1 MVLGPLVRRVWD
13 RLAGCTAIEKRAQDP
28 EQRAAIAQEA
38 QLLEQAHPTFPR
50 LLDVAGAFA
59 QPSAITLEL
68 VGGAPLSTSTS
79 TPSVLADLLT
89 GLEHLHQR
97 GFVHGDLKPDHLWV
111 DEHGRGRILD
121 LGLARAVGTPARGG
135 TPRYLPPEQLAG
147 ARASVAGD
155 LYSLGRALQE
165 ALPTPGPDLRSLL
178 AACVANDP
186 RGRPSSAL
194 ACINALGETRRQ
206 LDVLG
211 TFARIG
217 SKATLDRAVQVV
229 ERADGRTLWISA
241 APGSGRRRF
250 ARDLA
255 QRALRAGKPTVSL
268 SLAADLDFA
277 ARWAKSFGLRV
288 SGDRTSDLAAVGSAA
303 ARLGLSMIV
312 HAQTAACRETV
323 QVLGAAIART
333 GAAAL
338 LVLADPELTPTLGS
352 ERAALEQ
359 ASEEQAT
366 RLFELAGARL
376 DGPLLE
382 YAWARSNK
390 LIGTIAALARLAA
403 HQPLTSTAAIE
414 RALEGLEQPAL
425 RTNRIATSASLA
437 DCELA
442 FRRGDYAR
450 ATALAE
456 AVLRTSERA
465 EAATTQLAQALLARS
480 LARSGNYRRASELLS
495 SLAAGS
501 VYDRLLRL
509 ECLERLGQHAAAK
522 SAARDLEF
530 DEAVGVAALAIGAHA
545 SLALG
550 EPELARSMAERGLA
564 RSAELVDA
572 EPDELGLCDTP
583 REVVGRLLSIQSD
596 VALRQGRFDDAL
608 RFADNALALA
618 ERHDDALL
626 AAQAHARLGAAR
638 GLSGNPRSARHHY
651 AEALA
656 AAERA
661 GDVGRLPAFIMN
673 LATAE
678 HGLGDFAAA
687 LDHYQEAAS
696 LAERL
701 GRKANLLAATVNL
714 AGLWTFLAARVEAET
729 LLNRADEL
737 AKELGDA
744 VYRSQSL
751 LLRAELLRDVN
762 LPSALELARAAQAGF
777 AAAGAAR
784 QALEAELLGAE
795 LSLRAGSSERAH
807 TLLELHGP
815 ELKRAGLEA
824 RCALLAGRTALATGQ
839 PGPALAHAENAI
851 RAADGERELGL
862 LARFLGA
869 QAKEA
874 LAPGSGTEDATQA
887 RVELRAL
894 VTTLPATAQANF
906 TSTQER
912 RAVER
917 GLERQVS
924 ATSLAARGLGPEAQ
938 RLLGLVRRLLLE
950 GQEQR
955 VLETALDE
963 AVQLTGAER
972 AFLVLARPRGLP
984 EVAAAHNVAP
994 EALKSASFRFSRSV
1008 VERAIKSGEVVVT
1021 ASALEDPAL
1030 DPTRSILDLGLR
1042 SILAVP
1048 IRGPRTVLGA
1058 LYLDHRIEHGRFG
1071 EAEREL
1077 TVALA
1082 DIVGIALEKARL
1094 VKRAEERADESARQ
1108 TEAALRD
1115 NVEKAREVERLAQM
1129 LKRAKLNPEAQGGI
1143 VGSSH
1148 KLLSALDIARRVAKS
1163 DLPVL
1168 IRGESGTGKEL
1179 FARFVH
1185 GESAR
1190 RQGPFVA
1197 INCGAV
1203 PEALLES
1210 ELFGHKRGAFTGAI
1224 NDSPGLFRLADGG
1237 TLFLDEIGEMP
1248 LRMQTRLLRVL
1259 QEGEVRPVGGSETL
1273 KVEVRILAATHRNLE
1288 QAVGEGAFRE
1298 DLYYRLLGARVSLPA
1313 LRERREDILEI
1324 AQAILARLRQRYQ
1337 RSFELSRE
1345 AETALLRHDWPGN
1358 VRELEQTLTR
1368 GALLAEGVAI
1378 GPENLDLARH
1388 EQTRRNELQTF
1399 DRALIEQALK
1409 ASKGNRTLAAKSL
1422 GVSRVTLHRWMKRY
1436 DVG

>member
-13 RLAGCTAIEKRAQDP
+13 RLAGFAAIEKRAQAP

-38 QLLEQAHPTFPR
+38 QLLEQAHPAFPR

-59 QPSAITLEL
+59 QPSAITMEL
-68 VGGAPLSTSTS
+68 VGGAALSASTT

-111 DEHGRGRILD
+111 DERGRGRILD
-121 LGLARAVGTPARGG
+121 LGLARPVGTPARGG
-135 TPRYLPPEQLAG
+135 TPRYMPPEQLAG

-165 ALPTPGPDLRSLL
+165 ALPTPGPDLRALL

-186 RGRPSSAL
+186 RARPSSAL

-211 TFARIG
+211 TFARVG
-217 SKATLDRAVQVV
+217 SKATLERALAVV
-229 ERADGRTLWISA
+229 ERSEGRTLWISA

-255 QRALRAGKPTVSL
+255 QRALRAGKSTVSL
-268 SLAADLDFA
+268 SLASDLDFA
-277 ARWAKSFGLRV
+277 ARWAKSFRLRV
-288 SGDRTSDLAAVGSAA
+288 SGDRTSDLATVASAA
-303 ARLGLSMIV
+303 ARLGLSVIV
-312 HAQTAACRETV
+312 HAQTAACRQTV

-333 GAAAL
+333 SAGAL
-338 LVLADPELTPTLGS
+338 LVLADQELTPTLGS
-352 ERAALEQ
+352 EPAALEQ
-359 ASEEQAT
+359 AREEQAI

-376 DGPLLE
+376 DAPLFE
-382 YAWARSNK
+382 YAWTRSNK
-390 LIGTIAALARLAA
+390 RIGTLASLARLAA
-403 HQPLTSTAAIE
+403 YQPLTSTAAIE
-414 RALEGLEQPAL
+414 RALEGLELTPAPPV
-425 RTNRIATSASLA
+425 NATGASLA

-442 FRRGDYAR
+442 FRRGDYSR
-450 ATALAE
+450 AAALAE
-456 AVLRTSERA
+456 AVLR
-465 EAATTQLAQALLARS
+465 AAKRTDTPSAQLAQALLARS
-480 LARSGNYRRASELLS
+480 LARSGNYRRASELLV
-495 SLAAGS
+495 SLSASS

-509 ECLERLGQHAAAK
+509 ECLERLGQHREAR

-530 DEAVGVAALAIGAHA
+530 ESAIGVAALAIGAHA
-545 SLALG
+545 SLAMG

-564 RSAELVDA
+564 RSTEFVDA
-572 EPDELGLCDTP
+572 EPDELGLCDSP

-596 VALRQGRFDDAL
+596 VALRQGRFDDSL
-608 RFADNALALA
+608 SFAENALALA
-618 ERHDDALL
+618 VRHDDALL

-638 GLSGNPRSARHHY
+638 GLSGDPRSARHHY

-751 LLRAELLRDVN
+751 LLRAELLREVN
-762 LPSALELARAAQAGF
+762 LPSALELARAAHAGF

-795 LSLRAGSSERAH
+795 LSLRAGSSERAR

-824 RCALLAGRTALATGQ
+824 RCALLAGRTALATGE
-839 PGPALAHAENAI
+839 PGPALAHAEKAI
-851 RAADGERELGL
+851 RAADGERELSL

-874 LAPGSGTEDATQA
+874 LAPGSGDQDAAQA

-894 VTTLPATAQANF
+894 VATLPATARANF

-1008 VERAIKSGEVVVT
+1008 VERAIKTGEVVVT

-1224 NDSPGLFRLADGG
+1224 NDNPGLFRLADGG

-1409 ASKGNRTLAAKSL
+1409 AAKGNRTLAAKSL